1 MKASKAIEMLKDY
14 APDEEIYIMWWDSE
28 IIEAHSDEP
37 LTGSEWNEIVD
48 SLENNDIGSEEVSD
62 YIVDSIEQ
70 TMQDKLTSGK
80 ESV

>member
-28 IIEAHSDEP
+28 ISETLLEKSD
-37 LTGSEWNEIVD
+37 WNEIVD
-48 SLENNDIGSEEVSD
+48 SLENNDIGSEEVTE
-62 YIVDSIEQ
+62 YIVDSAYA
-70 TMQDKLTSGK
+70 MMKDKLTSGE

>member
-28 IIEAHSDEP
+28 ISETP
-37 LTGSEWNEIVD
+37 LEKSEWNEIVD
-48 SLENNDIGSEEVSD
+48 SLENNDIGSEEVTE
-62 YIVDSIEQ
+62 YIVDSAYAM
-70 TMQDKLTSGK
+70 TKDKLTSGE

>member
-28 IIEAHSDEP
+28 ISETPLEKSD
-37 LTGSEWNEIVD
+37 WNEVVD
-48 SLENNDIGSEEVSD
+48 SLENNDIGSEEVTD
-62 YIVDSIEQ
+62 YIVDSIDQ
-70 TMQDKLTSGK
+70 IAQDKLTSGE

>member
-28 IIEAHSDEP
+28 ISETPLEKSD
-37 LTGSEWNEIVD
+37 WNEIVD
-48 SLENNDIGSEEVSD
+48 SLENNDIGSEEVTD
-62 YIVDSIEQ
+62 YIVDSIDQ
-70 TMQDKLTSGK
+70 IAQDKLTSGE

>member
-28 IIEAHSDEP
+28 ISETPIEK
-37 LTGSEWNEIVD
+37 SEWHEIVD
-48 SLENNDIGSEEVSD
+48 SLENNDIGSEEVTE
-62 YIVDSIEQ
+62 YIVDSAYAM
-70 TMQDKLTSGK
+70 TKDKLTSGE

>member
-28 IIEAHSDEP
+28 ISETPIEKSD
-37 LTGSEWNEIVD
+37 WNEIVD
-48 SLENNDIGSEEVSD
+48 SLENSDIGSEEVTE
-62 YIVDSIEQ
+62 YIVDSVYV
-70 TMQDKLTSGK
+70 MMKDKLTSGE

>member
-28 IIEAHSDEP
+28 ISETPLEKSD
-37 LTGSEWNEIVD
+37 WNEIVD
-48 SLENNDIGSEEVSD
+48 SLENSDIGSEEVTE
-62 YIVDSIEQ
+62 YIVDSVYV
-70 TMQDKLTSGK
+70 MMKDKLTSGE

>member
-28 IIEAHSDEP
+28 ISETLLEKSD
-37 LTGSEWNEIVD
+37 WNEIVD
-48 SLENNDIGSEEVSD
+48 SLENNDIGSEEVTD
-62 YIVDSIEQ
+62 YIVDSIDQ
-70 TMQDKLTSGK
+70 IAQDKLTSGE

>member
-28 IIEAHSDEP
+28 ILEISLEK
-37 LTGSEWNEIVD
+37 SEWNEIVD
-48 SLENNDIGSEEVSD
+48 SLENSDIGSEEVSE
-62 YIVDSIEQ
+62 YIVDSAYV
-70 TMQDKLTSGK
+70 MRKNKLTSGE